1 MIWNWLRKKKKSN
14 TTEKNETDNSE
25 QKPTNQ
31 EDDNKEQTRS
41 TKHNKGNNSEQ
52 KKEEHKE
59 SSQDNQQ
66 NQSNQDQQQSAKQ
79 DESSQEQQKHS
90 KQDDSNQGQ
99 QKHSKQDDSNQG
111 QQKHS
116 KQNDSD
122 QDQQQHSKQDDS
134 NQGQQKHSKQN
145 DSDQDQQQHSKQ
157 DDSNQGQQKHS
168 KQNDSDQDQQ
178 QHSKQ
183 DDSNQ
188 GQQKHSKQNDSDQD
202 QQQHSKQDDSNQGQQ
217 KHSKQN
223 DSDQDQQQHSKQ
235 DDSNQ
240 GQQKHS
246 KQNDSDQDQQQHSK
260 QDDSNQG
267 QQKHSK
273 QNDSDQD
280 QQQHSKQDDSN
291 QGQQKHSK
299 QNDSD
304 QDQQQHSKQDDSN
317 QGQQK
322 HSKQN
327 DSDQDQQQHSKQ
339 DDSNQGQQ
347 KHSKQNDSDQDQQ
360 QHSKQ
365 DDSNQGQQK
374 HSKQN
379 DSDQDQQQ
387 QSKQDGSNQ
396 DKQQNS
402 KGNSIYDFS
411 KPEKDRI
418 HSLQDLIEK
427 LKKSSDFV
435 NYHTSDDETMP
446 YWISYYRPSL
456 DGEKLQKYLMPTLLE
471 RPNASLEELKEHIPM
486 SGITIT
492 NDLQKIEDMVLK
504 GHAIVQ
510 VNQQDQKCMLAN
522 IAIDNYRAPTPPL
535 NESTVIGPQ
544 EGFVED
550 IDTNINLVRK
560 RLPVLDLQTKEMII
574 GEFSKTK
581 VVMMYLDNLAE
592 KDNVDFL
599 EESLRALEYD
609 QINDSA
615 YLQELMGE
623 KSIFPLYIN
632 TERTD
637 RVTKALID
645 GKIAIFVDGSPSV
658 LLTPVSYFDFFISPE
673 DYNVSWLYATFSRV
687 LRLIAVLF
695 SICATPLYVAVLN
708 YHYELIPSDLL
719 ETLILSRAQVPFPP
733 LIEALFLELAIDLL
747 REAGA
752 RLPMKVGQTLGIV
765 GGIVIGQASVQAGLT
780 SNILLIIVAL
790 SALAS
795 FITPIYKMGNAVRL
809 LRFPFLIFAEIG
821 GLFGISL
828 GFIFLFTHLFRLTS
842 LRKPYALFYP
852 TRQQSVKDSWIRFP
866 LTMIDT
872 RDVQARPQH
881 VKKAAKGISTKHRSD
896 FDD

>member
-14 TTEKNETDNSE
+14 KPEANETDNQE
-25 QKPTNQ
+25 QHSNNE

-41 TKHNKGNNSEQ
+41 MKHNKGKNHEQ
-52 KKEEHKE
+52 KD
-59 SSQDNQQ
+59 SSQDKQQSTKQKDSSQDKQQSTKQEDSSQDKQQSTKQDDFSQDKQQSTKQDEPSQDKQQ
-66 NQSNQDQQQSAKQ
+66 NSKQDDSSQDKQQSAKQ
-79 DESSQEQQKHS
+79 EDSSQDKQQNS
-90 KQDDSNQGQ
+90 KQDDSSQDKQ
-99 QKHSKQDDSNQG
+99 QNSKQDDSSQDK
-111 QQKHS
+111 QQ
-116 KQNDSD
+116 N
-122 QDQQQHSKQDDS
+122 SKQDDS
-134 NQGQQKHSKQN
+134 S
-145 DSDQDQQQHSKQ
+145 QDK
-157 DDSNQGQQKHS
+157 
-168 KQNDSDQDQQ
+168 
-178 QHSKQ
+178 
-183 DDSNQ
+183 
-188 GQQKHSKQNDSDQD
+188 
-202 QQQHSKQDDSNQGQQ
+202 
-217 KHSKQN
+217 
-223 DSDQDQQQHSKQ
+223 
-235 DDSNQ
+235 
-240 GQQKHS
+240 
-246 KQNDSDQDQQQHSK
+246 
-260 QDDSNQG
+260 
-267 QQKHSK
+267 
-273 QNDSDQD
+273 
-280 QQQHSKQDDSN
+280 
-291 QGQQKHSK
+291 
-299 QNDSD
+299 
-304 QDQQQHSKQDDSN
+304 
-317 QGQQK
+317 
-322 HSKQN
+322 
-327 DSDQDQQQHSKQ
+327 
-339 DDSNQGQQ
+339 
-347 KHSKQNDSDQDQQ
+347 
-360 QHSKQ
+360 
-365 DDSNQGQQK
+365 
-374 HSKQN
+374 
-379 DSDQDQQQ
+379 Q
-387 QSKQDGSNQ
+387 QSTKQEDSSQDKQQGAKQGDSSQ
-396 DKQQNS
+396 DKQQNAKQDEPSQSKQQHS
-402 KGNSIYDFS
+402 KGNSIYDFT

-418 HSLQDLIEK
+418 HSLQNLIEK

-504 GHAIVQ
+504 GHAIIQ
-510 VNQQDQKCMLAN
+510 LNQQDQKCMLAN

-615 YLQELMGE
+615 YIQELMGE

-673 DYNVSWLYATFSRV
+673 DYNVSWMYATFSRI

-809 LRFPFLIFAEIG
+809 LRFPFLVFAEIG

>member
-14 TTEKNETDNSE
+14 KPEANETDNQE
-25 QKPTNQ
+25 QHSNNE

-41 TKHNKGNNSEQ
+41 MKHNKGKNHEQ
-52 KKEEHKE
+52 KD
-59 SSQDNQQ
+59 SSQDKQQ
-66 NQSNQDQQQSAKQ
+66 STKQEDSSQDKQQSAKQ
-79 DESSQEQQKHS
+79 DEPSQDKQQNS
-90 KQDDSNQGQ
+90 KQDDSSQDKQ
-99 QKHSKQDDSNQG
+99 QSTKQEDSSQDKQQNSKQDDSSQDK
-111 QQKHS
+111 QQ
-116 KQNDSD
+116 N
-122 QDQQQHSKQDDS
+122 SKQDDS
-134 NQGQQKHSKQN
+134 S
-145 DSDQDQQQHSKQ
+145 QDK
-157 DDSNQGQQKHS
+157 
-168 KQNDSDQDQQ
+168 
-178 QHSKQ
+178 
-183 DDSNQ
+183 
-188 GQQKHSKQNDSDQD
+188 
-202 QQQHSKQDDSNQGQQ
+202 
-217 KHSKQN
+217 
-223 DSDQDQQQHSKQ
+223 
-235 DDSNQ
+235 
-240 GQQKHS
+240 
-246 KQNDSDQDQQQHSK
+246 
-260 QDDSNQG
+260 
-267 QQKHSK
+267 
-273 QNDSDQD
+273 
-280 QQQHSKQDDSN
+280 
-291 QGQQKHSK
+291 
-299 QNDSD
+299 
-304 QDQQQHSKQDDSN
+304 
-317 QGQQK
+317 
-322 HSKQN
+322 
-327 DSDQDQQQHSKQ
+327 
-339 DDSNQGQQ
+339 
-347 KHSKQNDSDQDQQ
+347 
-360 QHSKQ
+360 
-365 DDSNQGQQK
+365 
-374 HSKQN
+374 
-379 DSDQDQQQ
+379 Q
-387 QSKQDGSNQ
+387 QSTKQEDSSQDKQQGAKQGDSSQ
-396 DKQQNS
+396 DKQQNAKQDEPSQSKQQHS
-402 KGNSIYDFS
+402 KGNSIYDFT

-418 HSLQDLIEK
+418 HSLQNLIEK

-504 GHAIVQ
+504 GHAIIQ
-510 VNQQDQKCMLAN
+510 LNQQDQKCMLAN

-673 DYNVSWLYATFSRV
+673 DYNVSWMYATFSRI

-809 LRFPFLIFAEIG
+809 LRFPFLMFAEIG

>member
-14 TTEKNETDNSE
+14 KPEANETDNQE
-25 QKPTNQ
+25 QHSNNQ

-41 TKHNKGNNSEQ
+41 MKHNKGKNNEQ
-52 KKEEHKE
+52 KD
-59 SSQDNQQ
+59 SSQNK
-66 NQSNQDQQQSAKQ
+66 QQSAKQ
-79 DESSQEQQKHS
+79 EDSS
-90 KQDDSNQGQ
+90 
-99 QKHSKQDDSNQG
+99 
-111 QQKHS
+111 
-116 KQNDSD
+116 
-122 QDQQQHSKQDDS
+122 
-134 NQGQQKHSKQN
+134 
-145 DSDQDQQQHSKQ
+145 
-157 DDSNQGQQKHS
+157 
-168 KQNDSDQDQQ
+168 
-178 QHSKQ
+178 
-183 DDSNQ
+183 
-188 GQQKHSKQNDSDQD
+188 
-202 QQQHSKQDDSNQGQQ
+202 
-217 KHSKQN
+217 
-223 DSDQDQQQHSKQ
+223 
-235 DDSNQ
+235 
-240 GQQKHS
+240 
-246 KQNDSDQDQQQHSK
+246 
-260 QDDSNQG
+260 
-267 QQKHSK
+267 
-273 QNDSDQD
+273 
-280 QQQHSKQDDSN
+280 
-291 QGQQKHSK
+291 
-299 QNDSD
+299 
-304 QDQQQHSKQDDSN
+304 
-317 QGQQK
+317 
-322 HSKQN
+322 
-327 DSDQDQQQHSKQ
+327 
-339 DDSNQGQQ
+339 
-347 KHSKQNDSDQDQQ
+347 
-360 QHSKQ
+360 
-365 DDSNQGQQK
+365 
-374 HSKQN
+374 
-379 DSDQDQQQ
+379 
-387 QSKQDGSNQ
+387 Q
-396 DKQQNS
+396 DKQQNAKQEDSSQDKQQNAKQGDSSQDKQQNAKQDDSSQDKQQSAKQNDPSQDKQQNAKQDDSSQDKQQSAKQGDSFQDEPSQS
-402 KGNSIYDFS
+402 KQQSSGGNSIYDFT

-418 HSLQDLIEK
+418 HSLQNLIEK

-504 GHAIVQ
+504 GHAIIQ
-510 VNQQDQKCMLAN
+510 LNQQDQKCMLAN

-673 DYNVSWLYATFSRV
+673 DYNVSWMYATFSRI

>member
-1 MIWNWLRKKKKSN
+1 MIWNWLRKKKNSN
-14 TTEKNETDNSE
+14 TKETDDSKQQSDDQKEHNKNKNAEPKSTEQTDDFSQNKQQNS
-25 QKPTNQ
+25 KQ
-31 EDDNKEQTRS
+31 EDNSQNK
-41 TKHNKGNNSEQ
+41 
-52 KKEEHKE
+52 
-59 SSQDNQQ
+59 
-66 NQSNQDQQQSAKQ
+66 
-79 DESSQEQQKHS
+79 
-90 KQDDSNQGQ
+90 
-99 QKHSKQDDSNQG
+99 
-111 QQKHS
+111 
-116 KQNDSD
+116 
-122 QDQQQHSKQDDS
+122 QQHSKQEDNS
-134 NQGQQKHSKQN
+134 QNKQQSSKQE
-145 DSDQDQQQHSKQ
+145 DSSQNKQQHSKQ
-157 DDSNQGQQKHS
+157 EDNSQNKQQNS
-168 KQNDSDQDQQ
+168 KQEDNSQNKQQ
-178 QHSKQ
+178 SSKQ
-183 DDSNQ
+183 EDSSQNK
-188 GQQKHSKQNDSDQD
+188 QQSSKQE
-202 QQQHSKQDDSNQGQQ
+202 
-217 KHSKQN
+217 
-223 DSDQDQQQHSKQ
+223 
-235 DDSNQ
+235 
-240 GQQKHS
+240 
-246 KQNDSDQDQQQHSK
+246 
-260 QDDSNQG
+260 
-267 QQKHSK
+267 
-273 QNDSDQD
+273 
-280 QQQHSKQDDSN
+280 
-291 QGQQKHSK
+291 
-299 QNDSD
+299 
-304 QDQQQHSKQDDSN
+304 
-317 QGQQK
+317 
-322 HSKQN
+322 
-327 DSDQDQQQHSKQ
+327 
-339 DDSNQGQQ
+339 
-347 KHSKQNDSDQDQQ
+347 
-360 QHSKQ
+360 
-365 DDSNQGQQK
+365 
-374 HSKQN
+374 
-379 DSDQDQQQ
+379 
-387 QSKQDGSNQ
+387 GSSQ

-402 KGNSIYDFS
+402 KQEDNSQNKQQSSKQEDSSQNKQQSSKQEDSSQNKQQSSKQEDSSQNKQQSSKQEGSSQDKQQSSKQEDSSQNKQQSSKQEDSSQNKQQNSKQEDNSQNKQQSSKQEDNSQNKQQSSGSNSIYDFS
-411 KPEKDRI
+411 KPENDHI

-427 LKKSSDFV
+427 LKQSSDFV

-456 DGEKLQKYLMPTLLE
+456 DGEKLQKYLMPTLLK
-471 RPNASLEELKEHIPM
+471 RPCAPLEELKEHIPM

-504 GHAIVQ
+504 GHAIIQ
-510 VNQQDQKCMLAN
+510 LNQQDQKCMLAN

-560 RLPVLDLQTKEMII
+560 RLPVLELQTKEMII

-581 VVMMYLDNLAE
+581 VVMMYLNNLAE
-592 KDNVDFL
+592 KENVDFL
-599 EESLRALEYD
+599 EKSLRALEYD

-615 YLQELMGE
+615 YIQELMGE

-673 DYNVSWLYATFSRV
+673 DYNVSWLYATFSRI

-695 SICATPLYVAVLN
+695 SICATPLYVATLN

-809 LRFPFLIFAEIG
+809 LRFPFLMFAEIG

-852 TRQQSVKDSWIRFP
+852 TRQQSMKDSWIRFP

-881 VKKAAKGISTKHRSD
+881 VKKAAKGISTKHMSD

>member
-14 TTEKNETDNSE
+14 TPEANETDNWE
-25 QKPTNQ
+25 QHSNNQ

-41 TKHNKGNNSEQ
+41 MKHNKGKNNEQKDSSQDKQQSAKQEDSSQDKQQSAKQEDSSQGKQQSAKQEDSSQDKQQSAKQEDSSQGKQQSAKQDEPSQEQQQHSKQDNSEQ
-52 KKEEHKE
+52 NQQHSK
-59 SSQDNQQ
+59 QDNSEQGQGQQ
-66 NQSNQDQQQSAKQ
+66 QHSKQNDSEQDQQQSAKQ
-79 DESSQEQQKHS
+79 DKSS
-90 KQDDSNQGQ
+90 QGQ
-99 QKHSKQDDSNQG
+99 Q
-111 QQKHS
+111 
-116 KQNDSD
+116 
-122 QDQQQHSKQDDS
+122 
-134 NQGQQKHSKQN
+134 
-145 DSDQDQQQHSKQ
+145 
-157 DDSNQGQQKHS
+157 
-168 KQNDSDQDQQ
+168 
-178 QHSKQ
+178 
-183 DDSNQ
+183 
-188 GQQKHSKQNDSDQD
+188 
-202 QQQHSKQDDSNQGQQ
+202 
-217 KHSKQN
+217 
-223 DSDQDQQQHSKQ
+223 
-235 DDSNQ
+235 
-240 GQQKHS
+240 
-246 KQNDSDQDQQQHSK
+246 
-260 QDDSNQG
+260 
-267 QQKHSK
+267 
-273 QNDSDQD
+273 
-280 QQQHSKQDDSN
+280 
-291 QGQQKHSK
+291 
-299 QNDSD
+299 
-304 QDQQQHSKQDDSN
+304 
-317 QGQQK
+317 
-322 HSKQN
+322 
-327 DSDQDQQQHSKQ
+327 
-339 DDSNQGQQ
+339 
-347 KHSKQNDSDQDQQ
+347 
-360 QHSKQ
+360 
-365 DDSNQGQQK
+365 
-374 HSKQN
+374 
-379 DSDQDQQQ
+379 
-387 QSKQDGSNQ
+387 
-396 DKQQNS
+396 QQNS
-402 KGNSIYDFS
+402 KGNSIYDFT

-418 HSLQDLIEK
+418 HSLQNLIEK

-504 GHAIVQ
+504 GHAIIQ
-510 VNQQDQKCMLAN
+510 LNQQDQKCMLAN

-615 YLQELMGE
+615 YIQELMGE

-673 DYNVSWLYATFSRV
+673 DYNVSWMYATFSRI

-809 LRFPFLIFAEIG
+809 LRFPFLAFAEIG

>member
-14 TTEKNETDNSE
+14 ATEKRETDNSE
-25 QKPTNQ
+25 QQPNNQ
-31 EDDNKEQTRS
+31 EDNNQKQTRS
-41 TKHNKGNNSEQ
+41 MKHNKGSDSEQ

-59 SSQDNQQ
+59 SSQD
-66 NQSNQDQQQSAKQ
+66 KR
-79 DESSQEQQKHS
+79 
-90 KQDDSNQGQ
+90 
-99 QKHSKQDDSNQG
+99 
-111 QQKHS
+111 
-116 KQNDSD
+116 
-122 QDQQQHSKQDDS
+122 QHSKQDDS
-134 NQGQQKHSKQN
+134 NQ
-145 DSDQDQQQHSKQ
+145 DQQQNSKQ
-157 DDSNQGQQKHS
+157 DDSNQ
-168 KQNDSDQDQQ
+168 DQQ
-178 QHSKQ
+178 QRSKQ

-188 GQQKHSKQNDSDQD
+188 D
-202 QQQHSKQDDSNQGQQ
+202 QQHSSKQDDSNQ
-217 KHSKQN
+217 
-223 DSDQDQQQHSKQ
+223 DQQHSSKQ

-240 GQQKHS
+240 DQQHSS
-246 KQNDSDQDQQQHSK
+246 KQDDSAQDQQQSSK
-260 QDDSNQG
+260 QDDSNQ
-267 QQKHSK
+267 
-273 QNDSDQD
+273 D
-280 QQQHSKQDDSN
+280 QQQSSKQDDSN
-291 QGQQKHSK
+291 QDQQQSSKQGDSNQDQQQSSKQGDSNQDQQQSSKQGDSNQDQQQDSKQDNSAQDQQQSSK
-299 QNDSD
+299 QNDSS
-304 QDQQQHSKQDDSN
+304 QDQQQHSGN
-317 QGQQK
+317 
-322 HSKQN
+322 
-327 DSDQDQQQHSKQ
+327 
-339 DDSNQGQQ
+339 
-347 KHSKQNDSDQDQQ
+347 
-360 QHSKQ
+360 
-365 DDSNQGQQK
+365 
-374 HSKQN
+374 
-379 DSDQDQQQ
+379 
-387 QSKQDGSNQ
+387 
-396 DKQQNS
+396 
-402 KGNSIYDFS
+402 NSIYDFT

-504 GHAIVQ
+504 GHAIIQ
-510 VNQQDQKCMLAN
+510 SNQQDQKCMLAN

-560 RLPVLDLQTKEMII
+560 RLPVLDLQTKEII
-574 GEFSKTK
+574 VGEFSKTK

-592 KDNVDFL
+592 KENVEFL

-615 YLQELMGE
+615 YLQELTGE

-632 TERTD
+632 TERND

-645 GKIAIFVDGSPSV
+645 GKIAIFVDGSPNV

-695 SICATPLYVAVLN
+695 SICAAPLYVAVLN

-733 LIEALFLELAIDLL
+733 LIEALFLELVIDLL

-809 LRFPFLIFAEIG
+809 LRFPFLAFAEIG

-828 GFIFLFTHLFRLTS
+828 GFVFLFTHLFRLTS

>member
-14 TTEKNETDNSE
+14 KPEANETDNQE
-25 QKPTNQ
+25 QHSNNQ

-41 TKHNKGNNSEQ
+41 MKHNKGKNNEQ
-52 KKEEHKE
+52 KD
-59 SSQDNQQ
+59 SSQNK
-66 NQSNQDQQQSAKQ
+66 QQSAKQ
-79 DESSQEQQKHS
+79 EDSS
-90 KQDDSNQGQ
+90 
-99 QKHSKQDDSNQG
+99 
-111 QQKHS
+111 
-116 KQNDSD
+116 
-122 QDQQQHSKQDDS
+122 
-134 NQGQQKHSKQN
+134 
-145 DSDQDQQQHSKQ
+145 
-157 DDSNQGQQKHS
+157 
-168 KQNDSDQDQQ
+168 
-178 QHSKQ
+178 
-183 DDSNQ
+183 
-188 GQQKHSKQNDSDQD
+188 
-202 QQQHSKQDDSNQGQQ
+202 
-217 KHSKQN
+217 
-223 DSDQDQQQHSKQ
+223 
-235 DDSNQ
+235 
-240 GQQKHS
+240 
-246 KQNDSDQDQQQHSK
+246 
-260 QDDSNQG
+260 
-267 QQKHSK
+267 
-273 QNDSDQD
+273 
-280 QQQHSKQDDSN
+280 
-291 QGQQKHSK
+291 
-299 QNDSD
+299 
-304 QDQQQHSKQDDSN
+304 
-317 QGQQK
+317 
-322 HSKQN
+322 
-327 DSDQDQQQHSKQ
+327 
-339 DDSNQGQQ
+339 
-347 KHSKQNDSDQDQQ
+347 
-360 QHSKQ
+360 
-365 DDSNQGQQK
+365 
-374 HSKQN
+374 
-379 DSDQDQQQ
+379 
-387 QSKQDGSNQ
+387 Q
-396 DKQQNS
+396 DKQQNAKQDDS
-402 KGNSIYDFS
+402 SQDKQQSAKQNDPSQDKQQNAKQDDSSQDRQQSSGGNSIYDFT

-418 HSLQDLIEK
+418 HSLQNLIEK

-504 GHAIVQ
+504 GHAIIQ
-510 VNQQDQKCMLAN
+510 LNQQDQKCMLAN

-673 DYNVSWLYATFSRV
+673 DYNVSWMYATFSRI

>member
-1 MIWNWLRKKKKSN
+1 MIWNWLRKKKNSN
-14 TTEKNETDNSE
+14 TKETDDSKQQPDDQKEHNKDKNGEPKSTEQTEDNS
-25 QKPTNQ
+25 QNKQQNSKQ
-31 EDDNKEQTRS
+31 EDNSQNKQQSSKQEDN
-41 TKHNKGNNSEQ
+41 
-52 KKEEHKE
+52 
-59 SSQDNQQ
+59 SQGKQQ
-66 NQSNQDQQQSAKQ
+66 N
-79 DESSQEQQKHS
+79 S
-90 KQDDSNQGQ
+90 KQDDNS
-99 QKHSKQDDSNQG
+99 
-111 QQKHS
+111 
-116 KQNDSD
+116 
-122 QDQQQHSKQDDS
+122 
-134 NQGQQKHSKQN
+134 
-145 DSDQDQQQHSKQ
+145 
-157 DDSNQGQQKHS
+157 
-168 KQNDSDQDQQ
+168 
-178 QHSKQ
+178 
-183 DDSNQ
+183 
-188 GQQKHSKQNDSDQD
+188 
-202 QQQHSKQDDSNQGQQ
+202 
-217 KHSKQN
+217 
-223 DSDQDQQQHSKQ
+223 
-235 DDSNQ
+235 
-240 GQQKHS
+240 
-246 KQNDSDQDQQQHSK
+246 
-260 QDDSNQG
+260 
-267 QQKHSK
+267 
-273 QNDSDQD
+273 
-280 QQQHSKQDDSN
+280 
-291 QGQQKHSK
+291 
-299 QNDSD
+299 
-304 QDQQQHSKQDDSN
+304 
-317 QGQQK
+317 
-322 HSKQN
+322 
-327 DSDQDQQQHSKQ
+327 
-339 DDSNQGQQ
+339 
-347 KHSKQNDSDQDQQ
+347 
-360 QHSKQ
+360 
-365 DDSNQGQQK
+365 
-374 HSKQN
+374 
-379 DSDQDQQQ
+379 
-387 QSKQDGSNQ
+387 Q

-402 KGNSIYDFS
+402 KQEHSSQNKQQSSKQEDSSQNKQQGSKQEDSSQDKQQSSKQEDSSQDKQQSSKQGDSSQNKQQNSKQDDTSQNKQQNSKQDDTSQNKQQNSKQDDNSQNKQQSSGSNSIYDFS
-411 KPEKDRI
+411 KPESDHI

-427 LKKSSDFV
+427 MKQSSDFV
-435 NYHTSDDETMP
+435 NYHTSDDDTMP

-471 RPNASLEELKEHIPM
+471 RPCAPLEELKEHIPM

-504 GHAIVQ
+504 GHAIIQ
-510 VNQQDQKCMLAN
+510 LNQQDQKCMLAN

-560 RLPVLDLQTKEMII
+560 RLPVLDLHTKEMII

-615 YLQELMGE
+615 YIQELMGE

-673 DYNVSWLYATFSRV
+673 DYNVSWLYATFSRI

-695 SICATPLYVAVLN
+695 SICATPLYVAILN

-809 LRFPFLIFAEIG
+809 LRFPFLAFAEIG

-852 TRQQSVKDSWIRFP
+852 TRQQSFKDSWIRFP

-881 VKKAAKGISTKHRSD
+881 VKKATNGISTKHTSD

>member
-1 MIWNWLRKKKKSN
+1 
-14 TTEKNETDNSE
+14 
-25 QKPTNQ
+25 
-31 EDDNKEQTRS
+31 
-41 TKHNKGNNSEQ
+41 
-52 KKEEHKE
+52 
-59 SSQDNQQ
+59 
-66 NQSNQDQQQSAKQ
+66 QQQ
-79 DESSQEQQKHS
+79 
-90 KQDDSNQGQ
+90 
-99 QKHSKQDDSNQG
+99 
-111 QQKHS
+111 HS

-122 QDQQQHSKQDDS
+122 QNQQHSKQG
-134 NQGQQKHSKQN
+134 N
-145 DSDQDQQQHSKQ
+145 SDQDQQQ
-157 DDSNQGQQKHS
+157 
-168 KQNDSDQDQQ
+168 
-178 QHSKQ
+178 
-183 DDSNQ
+183 
-188 GQQKHSKQNDSDQD
+188 
-202 QQQHSKQDDSNQGQQ
+202 
-217 KHSKQN
+217 
-223 DSDQDQQQHSKQ
+223 
-235 DDSNQ
+235 
-240 GQQKHS
+240 
-246 KQNDSDQDQQQHSK
+246 
-260 QDDSNQG
+260 
-267 QQKHSK
+267 
-273 QNDSDQD
+273 
-280 QQQHSKQDDSN
+280 
-291 QGQQKHSK
+291 
-299 QNDSD
+299 
-304 QDQQQHSKQDDSN
+304 
-317 QGQQK
+317 
-322 HSKQN
+322 
-327 DSDQDQQQHSKQ
+327 
-339 DDSNQGQQ
+339 
-347 KHSKQNDSDQDQQ
+347 
-360 QHSKQ
+360 
-365 DDSNQGQQK
+365 
-374 HSKQN
+374 
-379 DSDQDQQQ
+379 
-387 QSKQDGSNQ
+387 
-396 DKQQNS
+396 NS
-402 KGNSIYDFS
+402 GNNSIYDFT

-504 GHAIVQ
+504 GHAIIQ
-510 VNQQDQKCMLAN
+510 LNQQDQKCMLAN
-522 IAIDNYRAPTPPL
+522 IAIDTYRAPSPPL

-560 RLPVLDLQTKEMII
+560 RLPVLDLQTKEMIV

-592 KDNVDFL
+592 KENVDFL

-615 YLQELMGE
+615 YIQELMGE

-673 DYNVSWLYATFSRV
+673 DYNVSWLYATFSRI

-809 LRFPFLIFAEIG
+809 LRFPFLMFAEIG

-881 VKKAAKGISTKHRSD
+881 VKKSAKGISTKHRSD

>member
-1 MIWNWLRKKKKSN
+1 MIWNWLRKKKKSS

-25 QKPTNQ
+25 QQPNNQ
-31 EDDNKEQTRS
+31 EDDNKKQTRS
-41 TKHNKGNNSEQ
+41 MKHNKDSNGEQ

-59 SSQDNQQ
+59 ASRDKQQ
-66 NQSNQDQQQSAKQ
+66 NKSNQNQQQSAKQ
-79 DESSQEQQKHS
+79 DESSQEQQQQHS
-90 KQDDSNQGQ
+90 KQDKSEQNQQ
-99 QKHSKQDDSNQG
+99 QHSKQDNSEQDQQQHSQQNNSDQG
-111 QQKHS
+111 QQQHS
-116 KQNDSD
+116 KQDNSE
-122 QDQQQHSKQDDS
+122 QDQQQHSKQNNSD
-134 NQGQQKHSKQN
+134 QGQQ
-145 DSDQDQQQHSKQ
+145 
-157 DDSNQGQQKHS
+157 
-168 KQNDSDQDQQ
+168 
-178 QHSKQ
+178 
-183 DDSNQ
+183 
-188 GQQKHSKQNDSDQD
+188 
-202 QQQHSKQDDSNQGQQ
+202 
-217 KHSKQN
+217 
-223 DSDQDQQQHSKQ
+223 
-235 DDSNQ
+235 
-240 GQQKHS
+240 
-246 KQNDSDQDQQQHSK
+246 
-260 QDDSNQG
+260 
-267 QQKHSK
+267 
-273 QNDSDQD
+273 
-280 QQQHSKQDDSN
+280 
-291 QGQQKHSK
+291 
-299 QNDSD
+299 
-304 QDQQQHSKQDDSN
+304 
-317 QGQQK
+317 
-322 HSKQN
+322 
-327 DSDQDQQQHSKQ
+327 
-339 DDSNQGQQ
+339 
-347 KHSKQNDSDQDQQ
+347 
-360 QHSKQ
+360 
-365 DDSNQGQQK
+365 
-374 HSKQN
+374 
-379 DSDQDQQQ
+379 
-387 QSKQDGSNQ
+387 
-396 DKQQNS
+396 QQNS
-402 KGNSIYDFS
+402 KGNSIYDFT

-418 HSLQDLIEK
+418 HSLQNLIEK

-615 YLQELMGE
+615 YIQELMGE

-673 DYNVSWLYATFSRV
+673 DYNVSWMYATFSRI

-809 LRFPFLIFAEIG
+809 LRFPFLAFAEIG

>member
-25 QKPTNQ
+25 QQPNNQ
-31 EDDNKEQTRS
+31 ENDNKEQTRS
-41 TKHNKGNNSEQ
+41 MKHNKDSNSEQ

-59 SSQDNQQ
+59 PS
-66 NQSNQDQQQSAKQ
+66 QDQQQQ
-79 DESSQEQQKHS
+79 
-90 KQDDSNQGQ
+90 
-99 QKHSKQDDSNQG
+99 
-111 QQKHS
+111 HS

-122 QDQQQHSKQDDS
+122 QNQQQNSKQNDSNQNQQHSNQDNSNQNQQQNSKQNDSNQNQQHSNQDNSNQNQQQHSNQDDSDQNQQQNSKQNDSNQNQQQNSKQNDSNQNQQQHSNQDDSDQNQQQNSKQNDSNQNQQHSNQDNSNQNQQQNSKQNDSNQNQQQHSKQG
-134 NQGQQKHSKQN
+134 N
-145 DSDQDQQQHSKQ
+145 SDQDQQQHSG
-157 DDSNQGQQKHS
+157 N
-168 KQNDSDQDQQ
+168 
-178 QHSKQ
+178 
-183 DDSNQ
+183 
-188 GQQKHSKQNDSDQD
+188 
-202 QQQHSKQDDSNQGQQ
+202 
-217 KHSKQN
+217 
-223 DSDQDQQQHSKQ
+223 
-235 DDSNQ
+235 
-240 GQQKHS
+240 
-246 KQNDSDQDQQQHSK
+246 
-260 QDDSNQG
+260 
-267 QQKHSK
+267 
-273 QNDSDQD
+273 
-280 QQQHSKQDDSN
+280 
-291 QGQQKHSK
+291 
-299 QNDSD
+299 
-304 QDQQQHSKQDDSN
+304 
-317 QGQQK
+317 
-322 HSKQN
+322 
-327 DSDQDQQQHSKQ
+327 
-339 DDSNQGQQ
+339 
-347 KHSKQNDSDQDQQ
+347 
-360 QHSKQ
+360 
-365 DDSNQGQQK
+365 
-374 HSKQN
+374 
-379 DSDQDQQQ
+379 
-387 QSKQDGSNQ
+387 
-396 DKQQNS
+396 
-402 KGNSIYDFS
+402 NSIYDFT

-471 RPNASLEELKEHIPM
+471 RPNASLEDLKEHIPM

-504 GHAIVQ
+504 GHAIIQ
-510 VNQQDQKCMLAN
+510 LNQQDQKCMLAN
-522 IAIDNYRAPTPPL
+522 IAIDTYRAPSPPL

-560 RLPVLDLQTKEMII
+560 RLPVLDLQTKEMIV

-592 KDNVDFL
+592 KENVDFL
-599 EESLRALEYD
+599 EESLRTLEYD

-615 YLQELMGE
+615 YIQELMGE

-673 DYNVSWLYATFSRV
+673 DYNVSWLYATFSRI

-809 LRFPFLIFAEIG
+809 LRFPFLMFAEIG

-881 VKKAAKGISTKHRSD
+881 VKKSAKGISTKHRSD

>member
-14 TTEKNETDNSE
+14 KPEANETDNQE
-25 QKPTNQ
+25 QHSNNE

-41 TKHNKGNNSEQ
+41 MKHNKGKNNEQ
-52 KKEEHKE
+52 KD
-59 SSQDNQQ
+59 SSQDKQQ
-66 NQSNQDQQQSAKQ
+66 SPKQEDSSQDKQQSAKQ
-79 DESSQEQQKHS
+79 DEPS
-90 KQDDSNQGQ
+90 
-99 QKHSKQDDSNQG
+99 
-111 QQKHS
+111 
-116 KQNDSD
+116 
-122 QDQQQHSKQDDS
+122 
-134 NQGQQKHSKQN
+134 
-145 DSDQDQQQHSKQ
+145 
-157 DDSNQGQQKHS
+157 
-168 KQNDSDQDQQ
+168 
-178 QHSKQ
+178 
-183 DDSNQ
+183 
-188 GQQKHSKQNDSDQD
+188 
-202 QQQHSKQDDSNQGQQ
+202 
-217 KHSKQN
+217 
-223 DSDQDQQQHSKQ
+223 
-235 DDSNQ
+235 
-240 GQQKHS
+240 
-246 KQNDSDQDQQQHSK
+246 
-260 QDDSNQG
+260 
-267 QQKHSK
+267 
-273 QNDSDQD
+273 
-280 QQQHSKQDDSN
+280 
-291 QGQQKHSK
+291 
-299 QNDSD
+299 
-304 QDQQQHSKQDDSN
+304 
-317 QGQQK
+317 
-322 HSKQN
+322 
-327 DSDQDQQQHSKQ
+327 
-339 DDSNQGQQ
+339 
-347 KHSKQNDSDQDQQ
+347 
-360 QHSKQ
+360 
-365 DDSNQGQQK
+365 
-374 HSKQN
+374 
-379 DSDQDQQQ
+379 
-387 QSKQDGSNQ
+387 Q
-396 DKQQNS
+396 DKQQNSKQEDFSQDKQQNSKQEDSSQNKQQGAKQEDSSQDKQQSAKQDDSSQDKQQNSKQEDSSQDKQKSAKQDDSSQDKQQNSKQEDSSQDKQQSTKQEDSSQDKQQNAKQDEPSQSKQQHS
-402 KGNSIYDFS
+402 KGNSIYDFT
-411 KPEKDRI
+411 KPEEDRI

-427 LKKSSDFV
+427 LKKSSDFI

-471 RPNASLEELKEHIPM
+471 KPCASLEELKEHIPM

-504 GHAIVQ
+504 GHAIIQ
-510 VNQQDQKCMLAN
+510 LNQQDQKCMLAN

-645 GKIAIFVDGSPSV
+645 GKIAIFVDGSPNV

-673 DYNVSWLYATFSRV
+673 DYNVSWLYATFSRI

-695 SICATPLYVAVLN
+695 SICAAPLYVAVLN

-733 LIEALFLELAIDLL
+733 LIEALFLELVIDLL

>member
-14 TTEKNETDNSE
+14 KPEANETDNQE
-25 QKPTNQ
+25 QHSNNQ

-41 TKHNKGNNSEQ
+41 MKHNKGKNNEQ
-52 KKEEHKE
+52 KDSSQNKQQSAKQED
-59 SSQDNQQ
+59 SSQDKQQ
-66 NQSNQDQQQSAKQ
+66 NAKQEDSSQDKQQNAKQGDSSQDKQQNAKQEDSSQDKQQSAKQ
-79 DESSQEQQKHS
+79 DDPS
-90 KQDDSNQGQ
+90 
-99 QKHSKQDDSNQG
+99 
-111 QQKHS
+111 
-116 KQNDSD
+116 
-122 QDQQQHSKQDDS
+122 
-134 NQGQQKHSKQN
+134 
-145 DSDQDQQQHSKQ
+145 
-157 DDSNQGQQKHS
+157 
-168 KQNDSDQDQQ
+168 
-178 QHSKQ
+178 
-183 DDSNQ
+183 
-188 GQQKHSKQNDSDQD
+188 
-202 QQQHSKQDDSNQGQQ
+202 
-217 KHSKQN
+217 
-223 DSDQDQQQHSKQ
+223 
-235 DDSNQ
+235 
-240 GQQKHS
+240 
-246 KQNDSDQDQQQHSK
+246 
-260 QDDSNQG
+260 
-267 QQKHSK
+267 
-273 QNDSDQD
+273 
-280 QQQHSKQDDSN
+280 
-291 QGQQKHSK
+291 
-299 QNDSD
+299 
-304 QDQQQHSKQDDSN
+304 
-317 QGQQK
+317 
-322 HSKQN
+322 
-327 DSDQDQQQHSKQ
+327 
-339 DDSNQGQQ
+339 
-347 KHSKQNDSDQDQQ
+347 
-360 QHSKQ
+360 
-365 DDSNQGQQK
+365 
-374 HSKQN
+374 
-379 DSDQDQQQ
+379 
-387 QSKQDGSNQ
+387 Q
-396 DKQQNS
+396 DKQQNAKQDDSSQDKQQSAKQNDPSQDKQQNVKQDDSSQDRQQSAKQDDSSQDKQQSAKQDDSSQDRQQSAKQDDSSQDKQQSAKQGDSFQDKQQNTKQDEPSQS
-402 KGNSIYDFS
+402 KQQSSGGNSIYDFT

-418 HSLQDLIEK
+418 HSLQNLIEK

-504 GHAIVQ
+504 GHAIIQ
-510 VNQQDQKCMLAN
+510 LNQQDQKCMLAN

-673 DYNVSWLYATFSRV
+673 DYNVSWMYATFSRI

>member
-14 TTEKNETDNSE
+14 KPEANETDNQE
-25 QKPTNQ
+25 QHSNNE

-41 TKHNKGNNSEQ
+41 MKHNKGKNHEQ
-52 KKEEHKE
+52 KD
-59 SSQDNQQ
+59 SSQDKQQSPKQEDSSQDKQQ
-66 NQSNQDQQQSAKQ
+66 NSKQDDSSQDKQQSPKQEDSSQDKQQSPKQKDSSQDKQQSPKQEDSSQDKQQSAKQ
-79 DESSQEQQKHS
+79 DEPSQDKQQNS
-90 KQDDSNQGQ
+90 KQDDSSQDKQ
-99 QKHSKQDDSNQG
+99 QNSKQDDSSQDK
-111 QQKHS
+111 QQ
-116 KQNDSD
+116 N
-122 QDQQQHSKQDDS
+122 SKQDDS
-134 NQGQQKHSKQN
+134 S
-145 DSDQDQQQHSKQ
+145 QDK
-157 DDSNQGQQKHS
+157 
-168 KQNDSDQDQQ
+168 
-178 QHSKQ
+178 
-183 DDSNQ
+183 
-188 GQQKHSKQNDSDQD
+188 
-202 QQQHSKQDDSNQGQQ
+202 
-217 KHSKQN
+217 
-223 DSDQDQQQHSKQ
+223 
-235 DDSNQ
+235 
-240 GQQKHS
+240 
-246 KQNDSDQDQQQHSK
+246 
-260 QDDSNQG
+260 
-267 QQKHSK
+267 
-273 QNDSDQD
+273 
-280 QQQHSKQDDSN
+280 
-291 QGQQKHSK
+291 
-299 QNDSD
+299 
-304 QDQQQHSKQDDSN
+304 
-317 QGQQK
+317 
-322 HSKQN
+322 
-327 DSDQDQQQHSKQ
+327 
-339 DDSNQGQQ
+339 
-347 KHSKQNDSDQDQQ
+347 
-360 QHSKQ
+360 
-365 DDSNQGQQK
+365 
-374 HSKQN
+374 
-379 DSDQDQQQ
+379 Q
-387 QSKQDGSNQ
+387 QSTKQEDSSQDKQQGAKQGDSSQ
-396 DKQQNS
+396 DKQQNAKQDEPSQSKQQHS
-402 KGNSIYDFS
+402 KGNSIYDFT

-418 HSLQDLIEK
+418 HSLQNLIEK

-504 GHAIVQ
+504 GHAIIQ
-510 VNQQDQKCMLAN
+510 LNQQDQKCMLAN

-615 YLQELMGE
+615 YIQELMGE

-673 DYNVSWLYATFSRV
+673 DYNVSWMYATFSRI

-852 TRQQSVKDSWIRFP
+852 TRQPSVKDSWIRFP

>member
-1 MIWNWLRKKKKSN
+1 MIWNWLRKKKKSS

-25 QKPTNQ
+25 QQPNNQ
-31 EDDNKEQTRS
+31 EDDNKKQTRS
-41 TKHNKGNNSEQ
+41 MKHNKDSNGEQ

-59 SSQDNQQ
+59 ASRDKQQ
-66 NQSNQDQQQSAKQ
+66 NKSNQNQQQSAKQ
-79 DESSQEQQKHS
+79 DESSQEQQQHS
-90 KQDDSNQGQ
+90 KQDNSEQNQQ
-99 QKHSKQDDSNQG
+99 QHSKQDNSEQD
-111 QQKHS
+111 QQQHS
-116 KQNDSD
+116 KQNNSD
-122 QDQQQHSKQDDS
+122 QGQQQHSKQDISEQDQQQHSKQDNS
-134 NQGQQKHSKQN
+134 E
-145 DSDQDQQQHSKQ
+145 QDQQQHSKQ
-157 DDSNQGQQKHS
+157 DNSE
-168 KQNDSDQDQQ
+168 QDQQ

-183 DDSNQ
+183 NNSDQ
-188 GQQKHSKQNDSDQD
+188 GQQ
-202 QQQHSKQDDSNQGQQ
+202 
-217 KHSKQN
+217 
-223 DSDQDQQQHSKQ
+223 
-235 DDSNQ
+235 
-240 GQQKHS
+240 
-246 KQNDSDQDQQQHSK
+246 
-260 QDDSNQG
+260 
-267 QQKHSK
+267 
-273 QNDSDQD
+273 
-280 QQQHSKQDDSN
+280 
-291 QGQQKHSK
+291 
-299 QNDSD
+299 
-304 QDQQQHSKQDDSN
+304 
-317 QGQQK
+317 
-322 HSKQN
+322 
-327 DSDQDQQQHSKQ
+327 
-339 DDSNQGQQ
+339 
-347 KHSKQNDSDQDQQ
+347 
-360 QHSKQ
+360 
-365 DDSNQGQQK
+365 
-374 HSKQN
+374 
-379 DSDQDQQQ
+379 
-387 QSKQDGSNQ
+387 
-396 DKQQNS
+396 QQNS
-402 KGNSIYDFS
+402 KGNSIYDFT

-418 HSLQDLIEK
+418 HSLQNLIEK

-615 YLQELMGE
+615 YIQELMGE

-673 DYNVSWLYATFSRV
+673 DYNVSWMYATFSRI

-809 LRFPFLIFAEIG
+809 LRFPFLAFAEIG

>member
-14 TTEKNETDNSE
+14 KPEANETDNQE
-25 QKPTNQ
+25 QHSNNQ

-41 TKHNKGNNSEQ
+41 MKHNKGKNNEQ
-52 KKEEHKE
+52 KD
-59 SSQDNQQ
+59 SSQDKQQSAKQEDSSQDKQQSSKQGDSSQDKQQ
-66 NQSNQDQQQSAKQ
+66 NAKQDDSSQDRQQSAKQ
-79 DESSQEQQKHS
+79 DDSSQDKQQSAKQDDFS
-90 KQDDSNQGQ
+90 QDRQQSAKQDDS
-99 QKHSKQDDSNQG
+99 SQD
-111 QQKHS
+111 K
-116 KQNDSD
+116 
-122 QDQQQHSKQDDS
+122 
-134 NQGQQKHSKQN
+134 
-145 DSDQDQQQHSKQ
+145 
-157 DDSNQGQQKHS
+157 
-168 KQNDSDQDQQ
+168 
-178 QHSKQ
+178 
-183 DDSNQ
+183 
-188 GQQKHSKQNDSDQD
+188 
-202 QQQHSKQDDSNQGQQ
+202 
-217 KHSKQN
+217 
-223 DSDQDQQQHSKQ
+223 
-235 DDSNQ
+235 
-240 GQQKHS
+240 
-246 KQNDSDQDQQQHSK
+246 
-260 QDDSNQG
+260 
-267 QQKHSK
+267 
-273 QNDSDQD
+273 
-280 QQQHSKQDDSN
+280 
-291 QGQQKHSK
+291 
-299 QNDSD
+299 
-304 QDQQQHSKQDDSN
+304 
-317 QGQQK
+317 
-322 HSKQN
+322 
-327 DSDQDQQQHSKQ
+327 
-339 DDSNQGQQ
+339 
-347 KHSKQNDSDQDQQ
+347 
-360 QHSKQ
+360 
-365 DDSNQGQQK
+365 
-374 HSKQN
+374 
-379 DSDQDQQQ
+379 Q
-387 QSKQDGSNQ
+387 QSAKQGDSFQ
-396 DKQQNS
+396 DKQQNAKQDEPSQS
-402 KGNSIYDFS
+402 KQQSSGGNSIYDFT

-418 HSLQDLIEK
+418 HSLQNLIEK

-504 GHAIVQ
+504 GHAIIQ
-510 VNQQDQKCMLAN
+510 LNQQDQKCMLAN

-673 DYNVSWLYATFSRV
+673 DYNVSWMYATFSRI

-809 LRFPFLIFAEIG
+809 LRFPFLAFAEIG

>member
-1 MIWNWLRKKKKSN
+1 MIWNWLRKKKKSS

-25 QKPTNQ
+25 QQPNNQ
-31 EDDNKEQTRS
+31 EDDNKKQTRS
-41 TKHNKGNNSEQ
+41 MKHNKDSNGEQ

-59 SSQDNQQ
+59 ASRDKQQ
-66 NQSNQDQQQSAKQ
+66 NKSNQNQQQSAKQ
-79 DESSQEQQKHS
+79 DESSQEQQQQQQHS
-90 KQDDSNQGQ
+90 KQDNSEQNQQ
-99 QKHSKQDDSNQG
+99 QHSKQDNSEQD
-111 QQKHS
+111 QQQHS
-116 KQNDSD
+116 KQNNSD
-122 QDQQQHSKQDDS
+122 QGQQQHSKQDISEQDQQQHSKQDNS
-134 NQGQQKHSKQN
+134 E
-145 DSDQDQQQHSKQ
+145 QDQQQHSKQ
-157 DDSNQGQQKHS
+157 DNSEQGQQQHS
-168 KQNDSDQDQQ
+168 KQDNSEQDQQ

-183 DDSNQ
+183 DNS
-188 GQQKHSKQNDSDQD
+188 GQD
-202 QQQHSKQDDSNQGQQ
+202 QQQHSKQNNSDQGQQ
-217 KHSKQN
+217 
-223 DSDQDQQQHSKQ
+223 
-235 DDSNQ
+235 
-240 GQQKHS
+240 
-246 KQNDSDQDQQQHSK
+246 
-260 QDDSNQG
+260 
-267 QQKHSK
+267 
-273 QNDSDQD
+273 
-280 QQQHSKQDDSN
+280 
-291 QGQQKHSK
+291 
-299 QNDSD
+299 
-304 QDQQQHSKQDDSN
+304 
-317 QGQQK
+317 
-322 HSKQN
+322 
-327 DSDQDQQQHSKQ
+327 
-339 DDSNQGQQ
+339 
-347 KHSKQNDSDQDQQ
+347 
-360 QHSKQ
+360 
-365 DDSNQGQQK
+365 
-374 HSKQN
+374 
-379 DSDQDQQQ
+379 
-387 QSKQDGSNQ
+387 
-396 DKQQNS
+396 QQNS
-402 KGNSIYDFS
+402 KGNSIYDFT

-418 HSLQDLIEK
+418 HSLQNLIEK

-615 YLQELMGE
+615 YIQELMGE

-673 DYNVSWLYATFSRV
+673 DYNVSWMYATFSRI

-795 FITPIYKMGNAVRL
+795 FISPIYKMGNAVRL
-809 LRFPFLIFAEIG
+809 LRFPFLAFAEIG

>member
-1 MIWNWLRKKKKSN
+1 MIWNWLRKKKNSN
-14 TTEKNETDNSE
+14 TKETADLKQQSDDQKEHNKDKNDEPKS
-25 QKPTNQ
+25 
-31 EDDNKEQTRS
+31 KEQTDA
-41 TKHNKGNNSEQ
+41 
-52 KKEEHKE
+52 
-59 SSQDNQQ
+59 SSQDKHQNSKQQDSSQNKQQSSKQDDNSQDKQRNSKQENSSQNKQQ
-66 NQSNQDQQQSAKQ
+66 NSRQDDNSQNKQQDSKQ
-79 DESSQEQQKHS
+79 DDNSQNKQQNSKQDDNSQNKQQNSKQDDNSQNKQQNS
-90 KQDDSNQGQ
+90 KQDDS
-99 QKHSKQDDSNQG
+99 S
-111 QQKHS
+111 
-116 KQNDSD
+116 QN
-122 QDQQQHSKQDDS
+122 
-134 NQGQQKHSKQN
+134 
-145 DSDQDQQQHSKQ
+145 
-157 DDSNQGQQKHS
+157 
-168 KQNDSDQDQQ
+168 
-178 QHSKQ
+178 
-183 DDSNQ
+183 
-188 GQQKHSKQNDSDQD
+188 
-202 QQQHSKQDDSNQGQQ
+202 
-217 KHSKQN
+217 
-223 DSDQDQQQHSKQ
+223 
-235 DDSNQ
+235 
-240 GQQKHS
+240 
-246 KQNDSDQDQQQHSK
+246 
-260 QDDSNQG
+260 
-267 QQKHSK
+267 
-273 QNDSDQD
+273 
-280 QQQHSKQDDSN
+280 
-291 QGQQKHSK
+291 
-299 QNDSD
+299 
-304 QDQQQHSKQDDSN
+304 
-317 QGQQK
+317 
-322 HSKQN
+322 
-327 DSDQDQQQHSKQ
+327 
-339 DDSNQGQQ
+339 
-347 KHSKQNDSDQDQQ
+347 
-360 QHSKQ
+360 
-365 DDSNQGQQK
+365 
-374 HSKQN
+374 
-379 DSDQDQQQ
+379 
-387 QSKQDGSNQ
+387 
-396 DKQQNS
+396 KQQNS
-402 KGNSIYDFS
+402 KQDDNSQKKQQNSKQEDNSQNKQQSSKQEDSSQNKQQSSESNSIYDFS
-411 KPEKDRI
+411 KPENDHI

-427 LKKSSDFV
+427 LKQSSDFV

-456 DGEKLQKYLMPTLLE
+456 DGEKLQKYLMPTLME
-471 RPNASLEELKEHIPM
+471 RPCAPLEELKEHIPM

-504 GHAIVQ
+504 GHAIIQ
-510 VNQQDQKCMLAN
+510 LNQQDQKCMLAN
-522 IAIDNYRAPTPPL
+522 IAIDTYRAPSPPL

-544 EGFVED
+544 EGFVEA

-560 RLPVLDLQTKEMII
+560 RLPVLELQTKEMII

-592 KDNVDFL
+592 KDNVEFL

-615 YLQELMGE
+615 YIQELMGE

-673 DYNVSWLYATFSRV
+673 DYNVSWLYATFSRI
-687 LRLIAVLF
+687 LRLLAVLF

-708 YHYELIPSDLL
+708 YHYELVPSDLL

-809 LRFPFLIFAEIG
+809 LRFPFLAFAEIG

-852 TRQQSVKDSWIRFP
+852 TRQQSFKDSWIRFP

-881 VKKAAKGISTKHRSD
+881 VKKATNGISTKHTSD

>member
-14 TTEKNETDNSE
+14 TPEANETDNWE
-25 QKPTNQ
+25 QHSNN
-31 EDDNKEQTRS
+31 EENDNKEQTRS
-41 TKHNKGNNSEQ
+41 MKHNKGKNNEQKDSSQDKQQSAKQEDSSQAKQQSAKQEDSSQGKQQSAKQEDSSQDKQQNSKQEDSSQDKQQSTKQEDSSQGKQQSAKQDEPSQEQQQHSKQDNSEQ
-52 KKEEHKE
+52 NQQHSK
-59 SSQDNQQ
+59 QDNSKQGQQ
-66 NQSNQDQQQSAKQ
+66 QHSKQNDSEQDQQQSAKQ
-79 DESSQEQQKHS
+79 DKSS
-90 KQDDSNQGQ
+90 QGQ
-99 QKHSKQDDSNQG
+99 Q
-111 QQKHS
+111 
-116 KQNDSD
+116 
-122 QDQQQHSKQDDS
+122 
-134 NQGQQKHSKQN
+134 
-145 DSDQDQQQHSKQ
+145 
-157 DDSNQGQQKHS
+157 
-168 KQNDSDQDQQ
+168 
-178 QHSKQ
+178 
-183 DDSNQ
+183 
-188 GQQKHSKQNDSDQD
+188 
-202 QQQHSKQDDSNQGQQ
+202 
-217 KHSKQN
+217 
-223 DSDQDQQQHSKQ
+223 
-235 DDSNQ
+235 
-240 GQQKHS
+240 
-246 KQNDSDQDQQQHSK
+246 
-260 QDDSNQG
+260 
-267 QQKHSK
+267 
-273 QNDSDQD
+273 
-280 QQQHSKQDDSN
+280 
-291 QGQQKHSK
+291 
-299 QNDSD
+299 
-304 QDQQQHSKQDDSN
+304 
-317 QGQQK
+317 
-322 HSKQN
+322 
-327 DSDQDQQQHSKQ
+327 
-339 DDSNQGQQ
+339 
-347 KHSKQNDSDQDQQ
+347 
-360 QHSKQ
+360 
-365 DDSNQGQQK
+365 
-374 HSKQN
+374 
-379 DSDQDQQQ
+379 
-387 QSKQDGSNQ
+387 
-396 DKQQNS
+396 QQNS
-402 KGNSIYDFS
+402 KGNSIYDFT

-427 LKKSSDFV
+427 LKKSSDFI

-471 RPNASLEELKEHIPM
+471 KPCASLEQLKEHIPM

-504 GHAIVQ
+504 GHAIIQ
-510 VNQQDQKCMLAN
+510 LNQQDQKCMLAN

-615 YLQELMGE
+615 YIQELMGE

-673 DYNVSWLYATFSRV
+673 DYNVSWLYATFSRI

>member
-14 TTEKNETDNSE
+14 TPEANETDNWE
-25 QKPTNQ
+25 QHSNNQ

-41 TKHNKGNNSEQ
+41 MKHNKGKNNEQKDSSQDKQQSAKQEDSSQDKQQSAKQEDSSQGKQQSAKQEDSSQDKQQSAKQEDSSQGKQQSAKQDEPSQEQQQHSKQDNSEQ
-52 KKEEHKE
+52 NQQHSK
-59 SSQDNQQ
+59 QDN
-66 NQSNQDQQQSAKQ
+66 SEQDQQQSAKQ
-79 DESSQEQQKHS
+79 DKSS
-90 KQDDSNQGQ
+90 QGQ
-99 QKHSKQDDSNQG
+99 Q
-111 QQKHS
+111 
-116 KQNDSD
+116 
-122 QDQQQHSKQDDS
+122 
-134 NQGQQKHSKQN
+134 
-145 DSDQDQQQHSKQ
+145 
-157 DDSNQGQQKHS
+157 
-168 KQNDSDQDQQ
+168 
-178 QHSKQ
+178 
-183 DDSNQ
+183 
-188 GQQKHSKQNDSDQD
+188 
-202 QQQHSKQDDSNQGQQ
+202 
-217 KHSKQN
+217 
-223 DSDQDQQQHSKQ
+223 
-235 DDSNQ
+235 
-240 GQQKHS
+240 
-246 KQNDSDQDQQQHSK
+246 
-260 QDDSNQG
+260 
-267 QQKHSK
+267 
-273 QNDSDQD
+273 
-280 QQQHSKQDDSN
+280 
-291 QGQQKHSK
+291 
-299 QNDSD
+299 
-304 QDQQQHSKQDDSN
+304 
-317 QGQQK
+317 
-322 HSKQN
+322 
-327 DSDQDQQQHSKQ
+327 
-339 DDSNQGQQ
+339 
-347 KHSKQNDSDQDQQ
+347 
-360 QHSKQ
+360 
-365 DDSNQGQQK
+365 
-374 HSKQN
+374 
-379 DSDQDQQQ
+379 
-387 QSKQDGSNQ
+387 
-396 DKQQNS
+396 QQNS
-402 KGNSIYDFS
+402 KGNSIYDFT

-418 HSLQDLIEK
+418 HSLQNLIEK

-504 GHAIVQ
+504 GHAIIQ
-510 VNQQDQKCMLAN
+510 LNQQDQKCMLAN

-615 YLQELMGE
+615 YIQELMGE

-673 DYNVSWLYATFSRV
+673 DYNVSWMYATFSRI

-809 LRFPFLIFAEIG
+809 LRFPFLMFAEIG

>member
-14 TTEKNETDNSE
+14 TTETTETNNSK
-25 QKPTNQ
+25 QQPNNQ
-31 EDDNKEQTRS
+31 EDTNKEQTRS
-41 TKHNKGNNSEQ
+41 MKHNKNNSGEQ
-52 KKEEHKE
+52 KKEEQKD
-59 SSQDNQQ
+59 SS
-66 NQSNQDQQQSAKQ
+66 
-79 DESSQEQQKHS
+79 
-90 KQDDSNQGQ
+90 
-99 QKHSKQDDSNQG
+99 
-111 QQKHS
+111 
-116 KQNDSD
+116 
-122 QDQQQHSKQDDS
+122 
-134 NQGQQKHSKQN
+134 
-145 DSDQDQQQHSKQ
+145 
-157 DDSNQGQQKHS
+157 
-168 KQNDSDQDQQ
+168 
-178 QHSKQ
+178 
-183 DDSNQ
+183 
-188 GQQKHSKQNDSDQD
+188 
-202 QQQHSKQDDSNQGQQ
+202 
-217 KHSKQN
+217 
-223 DSDQDQQQHSKQ
+223 
-235 DDSNQ
+235 
-240 GQQKHS
+240 
-246 KQNDSDQDQQQHSK
+246 
-260 QDDSNQG
+260 
-267 QQKHSK
+267 
-273 QNDSDQD
+273 
-280 QQQHSKQDDSN
+280 
-291 QGQQKHSK
+291 
-299 QNDSD
+299 
-304 QDQQQHSKQDDSN
+304 
-317 QGQQK
+317 
-322 HSKQN
+322 
-327 DSDQDQQQHSKQ
+327 
-339 DDSNQGQQ
+339 
-347 KHSKQNDSDQDQQ
+347 
-360 QHSKQ
+360 
-365 DDSNQGQQK
+365 
-374 HSKQN
+374 
-379 DSDQDQQQ
+379 
-387 QSKQDGSNQ
+387 Q

-402 KGNSIYDFS
+402 KQDDSSQDKQQNSKQDDSSQDKQQNSKQNDSSQNKQQNSKQDDSSQDKQQSSKQNDSQSSGSNSIYDFT
-411 KPEKDRI
+411 KPEKDHI
-418 HSLQDLIEK
+418 HSLQELIEK
-427 LKKSSDFV
+427 LKQSSDFV

-471 RPNASLEELKEHIPM
+471 HPNTSFEVLKEHIPM

-504 GHAIVQ
+504 GHAIIQ
-510 VNQQDQKCMLAN
+510 LNQQDQKCMLAN

-581 VVMMYLDNLAE
+581 VVMMYLNNLAE
-592 KDNVDFL
+592 KENVDFL

-615 YLQELMGE
+615 YIQELMGE

-673 DYNVSWLYATFSRV
+673 DYNVSWLYATFSRI

-695 SICATPLYVAVLN
+695 SICATPLYVATLN

-809 LRFPFLIFAEIG
+809 LRFPFLMFAEIG

-852 TRQQSVKDSWIRFP
+852 TRQQSMKDSWIRFP

-881 VKKAAKGISTKHRSD
+881 VKKAAKGISTKHTSD

>member
-25 QKPTNQ
+25 QQPNNQ
-31 EDDNKEQTRS
+31 EDDNQKQTRS
-41 TKHNKGNNSEQ
+41 MKHNKDSNSEQ

-59 SSQDNQQ
+59 PS
-66 NQSNQDQQQSAKQ
+66 QDQQQQ
-79 DESSQEQQKHS
+79 
-90 KQDDSNQGQ
+90 
-99 QKHSKQDDSNQG
+99 
-111 QQKHS
+111 HS

-122 QDQQQHSKQDDS
+122 QNQQ
-134 NQGQQKHSKQN
+134 HSKQN
-145 DSDQDQQQHSKQ
+145 DSDQNQQQQHSKQ
-157 DDSNQGQQKHS
+157 DNSNQNQQQNS
-168 KQNDSDQDQQ
+168 KQNDSNQNQQQNSKQDNSNQNQQQNSKQNDSNQNQQQHSKQGNSDQDQQ
-178 QHSKQ
+178 Q
-183 DDSNQ
+183 
-188 GQQKHSKQNDSDQD
+188 
-202 QQQHSKQDDSNQGQQ
+202 
-217 KHSKQN
+217 
-223 DSDQDQQQHSKQ
+223 
-235 DDSNQ
+235 
-240 GQQKHS
+240 
-246 KQNDSDQDQQQHSK
+246 
-260 QDDSNQG
+260 
-267 QQKHSK
+267 
-273 QNDSDQD
+273 
-280 QQQHSKQDDSN
+280 
-291 QGQQKHSK
+291 
-299 QNDSD
+299 
-304 QDQQQHSKQDDSN
+304 
-317 QGQQK
+317 
-322 HSKQN
+322 
-327 DSDQDQQQHSKQ
+327 
-339 DDSNQGQQ
+339 
-347 KHSKQNDSDQDQQ
+347 
-360 QHSKQ
+360 
-365 DDSNQGQQK
+365 
-374 HSKQN
+374 
-379 DSDQDQQQ
+379 
-387 QSKQDGSNQ
+387 
-396 DKQQNS
+396 NS
-402 KGNSIYDFS
+402 GNNSIYDFT

-504 GHAIVQ
+504 GHAIIQ
-510 VNQQDQKCMLAN
+510 LNQQDQKCMLAN
-522 IAIDNYRAPTPPL
+522 IAIDTYRAPSPPL

-560 RLPVLDLQTKEMII
+560 RLPVLDLQTKEMIV

-592 KDNVDFL
+592 KENVDFL

-615 YLQELMGE
+615 YIQELMGE

-673 DYNVSWLYATFSRV
+673 DYNVSWLYATFSRI

-809 LRFPFLIFAEIG
+809 LRFPFLAFAEIG

-896 FDD
+896 FDE

>member
-14 TTEKNETDNSE
+14 TPEANETDNWE
-25 QKPTNQ
+25 QHSNNQ
-31 EDDNKEQTRS
+31 EGDNEEQTRS
-41 TKHNKGNNSEQ
+41 MKHNKGKNNEQ
-52 KKEEHKE
+52 KD
-59 SSQDNQQ
+59 SSQDK
-66 NQSNQDQQQSAKQ
+66 QQSAKQ
-79 DESSQEQQKHS
+79 EDSSQNKQQSS
-90 KQDDSNQGQ
+90 KQKDSSQG
-99 QKHSKQDDSNQG
+99 K
-111 QQKHS
+111 
-116 KQNDSD
+116 
-122 QDQQQHSKQDDS
+122 
-134 NQGQQKHSKQN
+134 
-145 DSDQDQQQHSKQ
+145 
-157 DDSNQGQQKHS
+157 
-168 KQNDSDQDQQ
+168 
-178 QHSKQ
+178 
-183 DDSNQ
+183 
-188 GQQKHSKQNDSDQD
+188 
-202 QQQHSKQDDSNQGQQ
+202 
-217 KHSKQN
+217 
-223 DSDQDQQQHSKQ
+223 
-235 DDSNQ
+235 
-240 GQQKHS
+240 
-246 KQNDSDQDQQQHSK
+246 
-260 QDDSNQG
+260 
-267 QQKHSK
+267 
-273 QNDSDQD
+273 
-280 QQQHSKQDDSN
+280 
-291 QGQQKHSK
+291 
-299 QNDSD
+299 
-304 QDQQQHSKQDDSN
+304 
-317 QGQQK
+317 
-322 HSKQN
+322 
-327 DSDQDQQQHSKQ
+327 
-339 DDSNQGQQ
+339 
-347 KHSKQNDSDQDQQ
+347 
-360 QHSKQ
+360 
-365 DDSNQGQQK
+365 
-374 HSKQN
+374 
-379 DSDQDQQQ
+379 Q
-387 QSKQDGSNQ
+387 QSAKQEDSSQ
-396 DKQQNS
+396 DKQQSAKQEDSSQDKQQAKQEDSSQDKQQSAKQGDSSQDKQQSAKQEDSSQDKQQSAKQEDSSQDKQQSAKQGDSSQDKKQNTKQDEPSQS
-402 KGNSIYDFS
+402 KQQSSGGNSIYDFT

-427 LKKSSDFV
+427 LKKSSDFI

-471 RPNASLEELKEHIPM
+471 KPCASLEQLKEHIPM

-504 GHAIVQ
+504 GHAIIQ
-510 VNQQDQKCMLAN
+510 LNQQDQKCMLAN

-615 YLQELMGE
+615 YIQELMGE

-673 DYNVSWLYATFSRV
+673 DYNVSWLYATFSRI

-809 LRFPFLIFAEIG
+809 LRFPFLMFAEIG

>member
-14 TTEKNETDNSE
+14 TTEENETDNLE
-25 QKPTNQ
+25 QQPNNP

-41 TKHNKGNNSEQ
+41 MKHNKDSNGAQ
-52 KKEEHKE
+52 QQEEHKE
-59 SSQDNQQ
+59 PS
-66 NQSNQDQQQSAKQ
+66 
-79 DESSQEQQKHS
+79 
-90 KQDDSNQGQ
+90 
-99 QKHSKQDDSNQG
+99 
-111 QQKHS
+111 
-116 KQNDSD
+116 

-134 NQGQQKHSKQN
+134 DQQQQNSKQDN
-145 DSDQDQQQHSKQ
+145 SEQNQQQNSKQGNSEQNQQQSSKQDNPEQNQQQSSKQDNSEQNQQQSSKQGNSEQNQQQSSKQDNSEQNQQQNSKQGNSEQNQQQSSKQDNSEQNQQQNSKQGNSEQNQQQNSKQDNSEQNQQQSSKQDNLEQDQQQ
-157 DDSNQGQQKHS
+157 
-168 KQNDSDQDQQ
+168 
-178 QHSKQ
+178 
-183 DDSNQ
+183 
-188 GQQKHSKQNDSDQD
+188 
-202 QQQHSKQDDSNQGQQ
+202 
-217 KHSKQN
+217 
-223 DSDQDQQQHSKQ
+223 
-235 DDSNQ
+235 
-240 GQQKHS
+240 
-246 KQNDSDQDQQQHSK
+246 
-260 QDDSNQG
+260 
-267 QQKHSK
+267 
-273 QNDSDQD
+273 
-280 QQQHSKQDDSN
+280 
-291 QGQQKHSK
+291 
-299 QNDSD
+299 
-304 QDQQQHSKQDDSN
+304 
-317 QGQQK
+317 
-322 HSKQN
+322 
-327 DSDQDQQQHSKQ
+327 
-339 DDSNQGQQ
+339 
-347 KHSKQNDSDQDQQ
+347 
-360 QHSKQ
+360 
-365 DDSNQGQQK
+365 
-374 HSKQN
+374 
-379 DSDQDQQQ
+379 
-387 QSKQDGSNQ
+387 GSGN
-396 DKQQNS
+396 
-402 KGNSIYDFS
+402 NSIYDFT
-411 KPEKDRI
+411 KPGKDRI

-504 GHAIVQ
+504 GHAIIQ
-510 VNQQDQKCMLAN
+510 LNQQDQKCMLAN

-560 RLPVLDLQTKEMII
+560 RLPVLDLQTKEMIV

-615 YLQELMGE
+615 YIQELMGE

-673 DYNVSWLYATFSRV
+673 DYNVSWLYATFSRI

-809 LRFPFLIFAEIG
+809 LRFPFLAFAEIG

>member
-1 MIWNWLRKKKKSN
+1 MIWNWLRKKKNSSTKETNDSKQQSDDQKEHNKDKNDEPKS
-14 TTEKNETDNSE
+14 T
-25 QKPTNQ
+25 
-31 EDDNKEQTRS
+31 EQT
-41 TKHNKGNNSEQ
+41 
-52 KKEEHKE
+52 
-59 SSQDNQQ
+59 
-66 NQSNQDQQQSAKQ
+66 
-79 DESSQEQQKHS
+79 
-90 KQDDSNQGQ
+90 DDS
-99 QKHSKQDDSNQG
+99 S
-111 QQKHS
+111 
-116 KQNDSD
+116 
-122 QDQQQHSKQDDS
+122 
-134 NQGQQKHSKQN
+134 
-145 DSDQDQQQHSKQ
+145 
-157 DDSNQGQQKHS
+157 
-168 KQNDSDQDQQ
+168 
-178 QHSKQ
+178 
-183 DDSNQ
+183 
-188 GQQKHSKQNDSDQD
+188 
-202 QQQHSKQDDSNQGQQ
+202 
-217 KHSKQN
+217 
-223 DSDQDQQQHSKQ
+223 
-235 DDSNQ
+235 
-240 GQQKHS
+240 
-246 KQNDSDQDQQQHSK
+246 
-260 QDDSNQG
+260 
-267 QQKHSK
+267 
-273 QNDSDQD
+273 
-280 QQQHSKQDDSN
+280 
-291 QGQQKHSK
+291 
-299 QNDSD
+299 
-304 QDQQQHSKQDDSN
+304 
-317 QGQQK
+317 
-322 HSKQN
+322 
-327 DSDQDQQQHSKQ
+327 
-339 DDSNQGQQ
+339 
-347 KHSKQNDSDQDQQ
+347 
-360 QHSKQ
+360 
-365 DDSNQGQQK
+365 
-374 HSKQN
+374 
-379 DSDQDQQQ
+379 
-387 QSKQDGSNQ
+387 Q

-402 KGNSIYDFS
+402 KQEDNSQNKQQSSKQEDNSQNKQQGSKKEDSSQDKQQSSKQEDSSQDKQQNSKQEDSSQDKQQNSKQEDNSQNKQQSSKQEDNSQNKQQGSKQEDSSQDKQQNSKQDDTSQNKQQNSKQDDNSQNKQQSSGSNSIYDFS
-411 KPEKDRI
+411 KPESDHI

-427 LKKSSDFV
+427 MKQSSDFV
-435 NYHTSDDETMP
+435 NYHTSDDDTMP

-471 RPNASLEELKEHIPM
+471 RPCAPLEELKEHIPM

-504 GHAIVQ
+504 GHAIIQ
-510 VNQQDQKCMLAN
+510 LNQQDQKCMLAN

-560 RLPVLDLQTKEMII
+560 RLPVLDLHTKEMII

-581 VVMMYLDNLAE
+581 VIMMYLDNLAE

-615 YLQELMGE
+615 YIQELMGE

-673 DYNVSWLYATFSRV
+673 DYNVSWLYATFSRI

-708 YHYELIPSDLL
+708 YHYELVPSDLL

-809 LRFPFLIFAEIG
+809 LRFPFLAFAEIG

-852 TRQQSVKDSWIRFP
+852 TRQQSFKDSWIRFP

-881 VKKAAKGISTKHRSD
+881 VKKATNGISTKHTSD

>member
-14 TTEKNETDNSE
+14 TPEANETDKWE
-25 QKPTNQ
+25 QHSNNQ
-31 EDDNKEQTRS
+31 EGDNEEQTRS
-41 TKHNKGNNSEQ
+41 MKHNKGKNNEQ
-52 KKEEHKE
+52 KD
-59 SSQDNQQ
+59 SSQDK
-66 NQSNQDQQQSAKQ
+66 QQSAKQ
-79 DESSQEQQKHS
+79 EDSSQDKQQSS
-90 KQDDSNQGQ
+90 KQEDSSQDKQ
-99 QKHSKQDDSNQG
+99 QSSKQEDS
-111 QQKHS
+111 S
-116 KQNDSD
+116 
-122 QDQQQHSKQDDS
+122 
-134 NQGQQKHSKQN
+134 
-145 DSDQDQQQHSKQ
+145 
-157 DDSNQGQQKHS
+157 
-168 KQNDSDQDQQ
+168 
-178 QHSKQ
+178 
-183 DDSNQ
+183 
-188 GQQKHSKQNDSDQD
+188 
-202 QQQHSKQDDSNQGQQ
+202 
-217 KHSKQN
+217 
-223 DSDQDQQQHSKQ
+223 
-235 DDSNQ
+235 
-240 GQQKHS
+240 
-246 KQNDSDQDQQQHSK
+246 
-260 QDDSNQG
+260 
-267 QQKHSK
+267 
-273 QNDSDQD
+273 
-280 QQQHSKQDDSN
+280 
-291 QGQQKHSK
+291 
-299 QNDSD
+299 
-304 QDQQQHSKQDDSN
+304 
-317 QGQQK
+317 
-322 HSKQN
+322 
-327 DSDQDQQQHSKQ
+327 
-339 DDSNQGQQ
+339 
-347 KHSKQNDSDQDQQ
+347 
-360 QHSKQ
+360 
-365 DDSNQGQQK
+365 
-374 HSKQN
+374 
-379 DSDQDQQQ
+379 
-387 QSKQDGSNQ
+387 Q
-396 DKQQNS
+396 DKQQNAKQGDSSQDKQQSAKQEDSSQDKQQSAKQEDSSQNKQQSS
-402 KGNSIYDFS
+402 KQEDSSQDKQQNAKQGDSSQDKQQSAKQGDSSQDKQQKAKHDEPSQSKQQSSGGNSIYDFT

-427 LKKSSDFV
+427 LKKSSDFI

-471 RPNASLEELKEHIPM
+471 KPCASLEQLKEHIPM

-504 GHAIVQ
+504 GHAIIQ
-510 VNQQDQKCMLAN
+510 LNQQDQKCMLAN

-615 YLQELMGE
+615 YIQELMGE

-673 DYNVSWLYATFSRV
+673 DYNVSWLYATFSRI

>member
-14 TTEKNETDNSE
+14 TTEKNQSGNSE
-25 QKPTNQ
+25 QQLNNQ
-31 EDDNKEQTRS
+31 EDDNQKQPRS
-41 TKHNKGNNSEQ
+41 MKHNKDNNGEQ

-59 SSQDNQQ
+59 SSRDKQQ
-66 NQSNQDQQQSAKQ
+66 NKSNQNQQQSAKQ
-79 DESSQEQQKHS
+79 DESSQGQQHS
-90 KQDDSNQGQ
+90 KQDKSVQNQQ
-99 QKHSKQDDSNQG
+99 QHSKQDNSEQNQQQHSKQNNSDQG
-111 QQKHS
+111 QQQHS
-116 KQNDSD
+116 KQNDWEQDQQQNAKQDESSQEQQQHPKRD
-122 QDQQQHSKQDDS
+122 ISEQDQQQHSKQDNS
-134 NQGQQKHSKQN
+134 E
-145 DSDQDQQQHSKQ
+145 QDQQQHSKQ
-157 DDSNQGQQKHS
+157 NNSDQGQQ
-168 KQNDSDQDQQ
+168 
-178 QHSKQ
+178 
-183 DDSNQ
+183 
-188 GQQKHSKQNDSDQD
+188 
-202 QQQHSKQDDSNQGQQ
+202 
-217 KHSKQN
+217 
-223 DSDQDQQQHSKQ
+223 
-235 DDSNQ
+235 
-240 GQQKHS
+240 
-246 KQNDSDQDQQQHSK
+246 
-260 QDDSNQG
+260 
-267 QQKHSK
+267 
-273 QNDSDQD
+273 
-280 QQQHSKQDDSN
+280 
-291 QGQQKHSK
+291 
-299 QNDSD
+299 
-304 QDQQQHSKQDDSN
+304 
-317 QGQQK
+317 
-322 HSKQN
+322 
-327 DSDQDQQQHSKQ
+327 
-339 DDSNQGQQ
+339 
-347 KHSKQNDSDQDQQ
+347 
-360 QHSKQ
+360 
-365 DDSNQGQQK
+365 
-374 HSKQN
+374 
-379 DSDQDQQQ
+379 
-387 QSKQDGSNQ
+387 
-396 DKQQNS
+396 QQNS
-402 KGNSIYDFS
+402 KGNSIYDFT

-418 HSLQDLIEK
+418 HSLQNLIEK
-427 LKKSSDFV
+427 LKRSSDFV

-560 RLPVLDLQTKEMII
+560 RLPVLDLQTKEMIV

-592 KDNVDFL
+592 KENIDFL
-599 EESLRALEYD
+599 DESLRALEYD

-615 YLQELMGE
+615 YIQELMGE

-673 DYNVSWLYATFSRV
+673 DYNVSWMYATFSRI

>member
-14 TTEKNETDNSE
+14 TTEKSETDNSA
-25 QKPTNQ
+25 QQPNNQ
-31 EDDNKEQTRS
+31 EDHNQKQTRS
-41 TKHNKGNNSEQ
+41 MKHNNGSDSEQ

-59 SSQDNQQ
+59 SSQDKQQ
-66 NQSNQDQQQSAKQ
+66 
-79 DESSQEQQKHS
+79 HS
-90 KQDDSNQGQ
+90 KQDDSAQDKQ
-99 QKHSKQDDSNQG
+99 QHSKQDDSA
-111 QQKHS
+111 
-116 KQNDSD
+116 
-122 QDQQQHSKQDDS
+122 QDQQQHSKQNDS
-134 NQGQQKHSKQN
+134 NQDKQQHSKQ
-145 DSDQDQQQHSKQ
+145 DGSAQDQQQHSEQ
-157 DDSNQGQQKHS
+157 NDSNQDIQQHS
-168 KQNDSDQDQQ
+168 KQSNSAQDKQQHSKQSNSAQDKQQHSKQGDSAQDRQQSSKQDNSNQGKQ

-183 DDSNQ
+183 DNSA
-188 GQQKHSKQNDSDQD
+188 QD
-202 QQQHSKQDDSNQGQQ
+202 QQQSSKQDNSA
-217 KHSKQN
+217 
-223 DSDQDQQQHSKQ
+223 QDQQQSSKQ
-235 DDSNQ
+235 GNSNQ
-240 GQQKHS
+240 
-246 KQNDSDQDQQQHSK
+246 NQQQ
-260 QDDSNQG
+260 
-267 QQKHSK
+267 
-273 QNDSDQD
+273 
-280 QQQHSKQDDSN
+280 
-291 QGQQKHSK
+291 
-299 QNDSD
+299 
-304 QDQQQHSKQDDSN
+304 
-317 QGQQK
+317 
-322 HSKQN
+322 
-327 DSDQDQQQHSKQ
+327 
-339 DDSNQGQQ
+339 
-347 KHSKQNDSDQDQQ
+347 
-360 QHSKQ
+360 
-365 DDSNQGQQK
+365 
-374 HSKQN
+374 
-379 DSDQDQQQ
+379 
-387 QSKQDGSNQ
+387 GSGN
-396 DKQQNS
+396 
-402 KGNSIYDFS
+402 NSIYDFT

-504 GHAIVQ
+504 GHAIIQ
-510 VNQQDQKCMLAN
+510 LNQQDQKCMLAN

-560 RLPVLDLQTKEMII
+560 RLPVLDLQTKEMIV

-615 YLQELMGE
+615 YIQELMGE

-673 DYNVSWLYATFSRV
+673 DYNVSWLYATFSRI

-809 LRFPFLIFAEIG
+809 LRFPFLMFAEIG

>member
-14 TTEKNETDNSE
+14 TSKLNETDNQE
-25 QKPTNQ
+25 QHPNNQ

-41 TKHNKGNNSEQ
+41 MKHNKGKNNEQ
-52 KKEEHKE
+52 KDSFQDKQQSAKQED
-59 SSQDNQQ
+59 SSQDKQQ
-66 NQSNQDQQQSAKQ
+66 NAKQEDSSQDKQQNAKQGDSSQDKQQNAKQGDSSQDKQQNAKQEDSSQDKQQSAKQ
-79 DESSQEQQKHS
+79 DDPS
-90 KQDDSNQGQ
+90 
-99 QKHSKQDDSNQG
+99 
-111 QQKHS
+111 
-116 KQNDSD
+116 
-122 QDQQQHSKQDDS
+122 
-134 NQGQQKHSKQN
+134 
-145 DSDQDQQQHSKQ
+145 
-157 DDSNQGQQKHS
+157 
-168 KQNDSDQDQQ
+168 
-178 QHSKQ
+178 
-183 DDSNQ
+183 
-188 GQQKHSKQNDSDQD
+188 
-202 QQQHSKQDDSNQGQQ
+202 
-217 KHSKQN
+217 
-223 DSDQDQQQHSKQ
+223 
-235 DDSNQ
+235 
-240 GQQKHS
+240 
-246 KQNDSDQDQQQHSK
+246 
-260 QDDSNQG
+260 
-267 QQKHSK
+267 
-273 QNDSDQD
+273 
-280 QQQHSKQDDSN
+280 
-291 QGQQKHSK
+291 
-299 QNDSD
+299 
-304 QDQQQHSKQDDSN
+304 
-317 QGQQK
+317 
-322 HSKQN
+322 
-327 DSDQDQQQHSKQ
+327 
-339 DDSNQGQQ
+339 
-347 KHSKQNDSDQDQQ
+347 
-360 QHSKQ
+360 
-365 DDSNQGQQK
+365 
-374 HSKQN
+374 
-379 DSDQDQQQ
+379 
-387 QSKQDGSNQ
+387 Q
-396 DKQQNS
+396 DKQQNAKQEDSSQDKQQSAKQDDPSQDKQQNAKQDDSSQDRQQSAKQDDSFQDKQQSAKQDDSFQDRQQSAKQDDSSQDRQQSAKQDDSSQDKQQSAKQGDSSQDKQQNAKQDEPSQS
-402 KGNSIYDFS
+402 KQQSSGGNSIYDFT

-427 LKKSSDFV
+427 LKKSSDFI

-471 RPNASLEELKEHIPM
+471 RPCTSLEELKEHIPM

-504 GHAIVQ
+504 GHAIIQ
-510 VNQQDQKCMLAN
+510 LNQQDQKCMLAN

-544 EGFVED
+544 EGFVEA

-615 YLQELMGE
+615 YIQELMGE

-673 DYNVSWLYATFSRV
+673 DYNVSWMYATFSRI

>member
-14 TTEKNETDNSE
+14 TPEANETDNWE
-25 QKPTNQ
+25 QHSNNQ

-41 TKHNKGNNSEQ
+41 MKHNKGKNNEQKDSSQDKQQSAKQEDSSQDKQQSAKQEDSSQGKQQSAKQEDSSQDKQQSAKQEDSSQGKQQSAKQDEPSQEQQQHSKQDNSEQ
-52 KKEEHKE
+52 NQQHSK
-59 SSQDNQQ
+59 QDNSEQGQQ
-66 NQSNQDQQQSAKQ
+66 QHSKQNDSEQDQQQSAKQ
-79 DESSQEQQKHS
+79 DKSS
-90 KQDDSNQGQ
+90 QGQ
-99 QKHSKQDDSNQG
+99 Q
-111 QQKHS
+111 
-116 KQNDSD
+116 
-122 QDQQQHSKQDDS
+122 
-134 NQGQQKHSKQN
+134 
-145 DSDQDQQQHSKQ
+145 
-157 DDSNQGQQKHS
+157 
-168 KQNDSDQDQQ
+168 
-178 QHSKQ
+178 
-183 DDSNQ
+183 
-188 GQQKHSKQNDSDQD
+188 
-202 QQQHSKQDDSNQGQQ
+202 
-217 KHSKQN
+217 
-223 DSDQDQQQHSKQ
+223 
-235 DDSNQ
+235 
-240 GQQKHS
+240 
-246 KQNDSDQDQQQHSK
+246 
-260 QDDSNQG
+260 
-267 QQKHSK
+267 
-273 QNDSDQD
+273 
-280 QQQHSKQDDSN
+280 
-291 QGQQKHSK
+291 
-299 QNDSD
+299 
-304 QDQQQHSKQDDSN
+304 
-317 QGQQK
+317 
-322 HSKQN
+322 
-327 DSDQDQQQHSKQ
+327 
-339 DDSNQGQQ
+339 
-347 KHSKQNDSDQDQQ
+347 
-360 QHSKQ
+360 
-365 DDSNQGQQK
+365 
-374 HSKQN
+374 
-379 DSDQDQQQ
+379 
-387 QSKQDGSNQ
+387 
-396 DKQQNS
+396 QQNS
-402 KGNSIYDFS
+402 KGNSIYDFT

-418 HSLQDLIEK
+418 HSLQNLIEK

-504 GHAIVQ
+504 GHAIIQ
-510 VNQQDQKCMLAN
+510 LNQQDQKCMLAN

-615 YLQELMGE
+615 YIQELMGE

-673 DYNVSWLYATFSRV
+673 DYNVSWMYATFSRI

-809 LRFPFLIFAEIG
+809 LRFPFLAFAEIG

>member
-1 MIWNWLRKKKKSN
+1 MIWNWLRKKKNSSTKETNDSKQQSDDQKEHNKDKNDEPKS
-14 TTEKNETDNSE
+14 T
-25 QKPTNQ
+25 
-31 EDDNKEQTRS
+31 EQT
-41 TKHNKGNNSEQ
+41 
-52 KKEEHKE
+52 
-59 SSQDNQQ
+59 
-66 NQSNQDQQQSAKQ
+66 
-79 DESSQEQQKHS
+79 
-90 KQDDSNQGQ
+90 DDS
-99 QKHSKQDDSNQG
+99 S
-111 QQKHS
+111 
-116 KQNDSD
+116 
-122 QDQQQHSKQDDS
+122 
-134 NQGQQKHSKQN
+134 
-145 DSDQDQQQHSKQ
+145 
-157 DDSNQGQQKHS
+157 
-168 KQNDSDQDQQ
+168 
-178 QHSKQ
+178 
-183 DDSNQ
+183 
-188 GQQKHSKQNDSDQD
+188 
-202 QQQHSKQDDSNQGQQ
+202 
-217 KHSKQN
+217 
-223 DSDQDQQQHSKQ
+223 
-235 DDSNQ
+235 
-240 GQQKHS
+240 
-246 KQNDSDQDQQQHSK
+246 
-260 QDDSNQG
+260 
-267 QQKHSK
+267 
-273 QNDSDQD
+273 
-280 QQQHSKQDDSN
+280 
-291 QGQQKHSK
+291 
-299 QNDSD
+299 
-304 QDQQQHSKQDDSN
+304 
-317 QGQQK
+317 
-322 HSKQN
+322 
-327 DSDQDQQQHSKQ
+327 
-339 DDSNQGQQ
+339 
-347 KHSKQNDSDQDQQ
+347 
-360 QHSKQ
+360 
-365 DDSNQGQQK
+365 
-374 HSKQN
+374 
-379 DSDQDQQQ
+379 
-387 QSKQDGSNQ
+387 Q

-402 KGNSIYDFS
+402 KQDYNSQNKQQSSKQDDSSQNKQQGSKQEDSSQDKQQSSKQDDFSQNKQQSSKQEDSSQNKQQNSKQEDNSQNKQQNSKQDDNSQNKQQNSKQDDNSQNKQQSSKQEDSFQNKQQGSKQEDSSQDKQQSSKQDDSSQDKQQSSKQGDSSQDKQQNSKQDDTSQNKQQNSKQDDTSQNKQQSSGSNSIYDFS
-411 KPEKDRI
+411 KPESDHI

-427 LKKSSDFV
+427 MKQSSDFV
-435 NYHTSDDETMP
+435 NYHTSDDDTMP

-456 DGEKLQKYLMPTLLE
+456 DGEKLQKYLMPTLME
-471 RPNASLEELKEHIPM
+471 RPCAPLEELKEHIPM

-504 GHAIVQ
+504 GHAIIQ
-510 VNQQDQKCMLAN
+510 LNQQDQKCMLAN

-560 RLPVLDLQTKEMII
+560 RLPVLDLHTKEMII

-615 YLQELMGE
+615 YIQELMGE

-673 DYNVSWLYATFSRV
+673 DYNVSWLYATFSRI

-695 SICATPLYVAVLN
+695 SICATPLYVAILN

-809 LRFPFLIFAEIG
+809 LRFPFLAFAEIG

-852 TRQQSVKDSWIRFP
+852 TRQQSFKDSWIRFP

-881 VKKAAKGISTKHRSD
+881 VKKATNGISTKHTSD

>member
-14 TTEKNETDNSE
+14 TPEANETDNWE
-25 QKPTNQ
+25 QHSNNQ
-31 EDDNKEQTRS
+31 EGDNEEQTRS
-41 TKHNKGNNSEQ
+41 MKHNKGKNNEQ
-52 KKEEHKE
+52 KD
-59 SSQDNQQ
+59 SSQDK
-66 NQSNQDQQQSAKQ
+66 QQSAKQ
-79 DESSQEQQKHS
+79 ENSS
-90 KQDDSNQGQ
+90 
-99 QKHSKQDDSNQG
+99 
-111 QQKHS
+111 
-116 KQNDSD
+116 
-122 QDQQQHSKQDDS
+122 
-134 NQGQQKHSKQN
+134 
-145 DSDQDQQQHSKQ
+145 
-157 DDSNQGQQKHS
+157 
-168 KQNDSDQDQQ
+168 
-178 QHSKQ
+178 
-183 DDSNQ
+183 
-188 GQQKHSKQNDSDQD
+188 
-202 QQQHSKQDDSNQGQQ
+202 
-217 KHSKQN
+217 
-223 DSDQDQQQHSKQ
+223 
-235 DDSNQ
+235 
-240 GQQKHS
+240 
-246 KQNDSDQDQQQHSK
+246 
-260 QDDSNQG
+260 
-267 QQKHSK
+267 
-273 QNDSDQD
+273 
-280 QQQHSKQDDSN
+280 
-291 QGQQKHSK
+291 
-299 QNDSD
+299 
-304 QDQQQHSKQDDSN
+304 
-317 QGQQK
+317 
-322 HSKQN
+322 
-327 DSDQDQQQHSKQ
+327 
-339 DDSNQGQQ
+339 
-347 KHSKQNDSDQDQQ
+347 
-360 QHSKQ
+360 
-365 DDSNQGQQK
+365 
-374 HSKQN
+374 
-379 DSDQDQQQ
+379 
-387 QSKQDGSNQ
+387 Q
-396 DKQQNS
+396 DKQQSAKQGDSSQDKQQSAKQGDSSQDKQQSAKQGDSSQDKQQSAKQGDSSQDKKQNTKQDEPSQS
-402 KGNSIYDFS
+402 KQQSSGGNSIYDFT

-427 LKKSSDFV
+427 LKKSSDFI

-471 RPNASLEELKEHIPM
+471 KPCASLEQLKEHIPM

-504 GHAIVQ
+504 GHAIIQ
-510 VNQQDQKCMLAN
+510 LNQQDQKCMLAN

-615 YLQELMGE
+615 YIQELMGE

-673 DYNVSWLYATFSRV
+673 DYNVSWMYATFSRI

-809 LRFPFLIFAEIG
+809 LRFPFLMFAEIG

>member
-14 TTEKNETDNSE
+14 KPEANETDNQE
-25 QKPTNQ
+25 QHSNNE

-41 TKHNKGNNSEQ
+41 MKHNKGKNHEQ
-52 KKEEHKE
+52 KD
-59 SSQDNQQ
+59 SSQDKQQ
-66 NQSNQDQQQSAKQ
+66 STKQEDSSQDKQQSTKQEDSSQDKQQSTKQEDSSQDKQQSTKQEDSSQDKQQSAKQ
-79 DESSQEQQKHS
+79 DEPSQDKQQNS
-90 KQDDSNQGQ
+90 KQDDSSQDKQ
-99 QKHSKQDDSNQG
+99 QSAKQEDSSQDKQQNSKQDDSSQDK
-111 QQKHS
+111 QQ
-116 KQNDSD
+116 N
-122 QDQQQHSKQDDS
+122 SKQDDS
-134 NQGQQKHSKQN
+134 S
-145 DSDQDQQQHSKQ
+145 
-157 DDSNQGQQKHS
+157 
-168 KQNDSDQDQQ
+168 
-178 QHSKQ
+178 
-183 DDSNQ
+183 
-188 GQQKHSKQNDSDQD
+188 
-202 QQQHSKQDDSNQGQQ
+202 
-217 KHSKQN
+217 
-223 DSDQDQQQHSKQ
+223 
-235 DDSNQ
+235 
-240 GQQKHS
+240 
-246 KQNDSDQDQQQHSK
+246 
-260 QDDSNQG
+260 
-267 QQKHSK
+267 
-273 QNDSDQD
+273 
-280 QQQHSKQDDSN
+280 
-291 QGQQKHSK
+291 
-299 QNDSD
+299 
-304 QDQQQHSKQDDSN
+304 
-317 QGQQK
+317 
-322 HSKQN
+322 
-327 DSDQDQQQHSKQ
+327 
-339 DDSNQGQQ
+339 
-347 KHSKQNDSDQDQQ
+347 
-360 QHSKQ
+360 
-365 DDSNQGQQK
+365 
-374 HSKQN
+374 
-379 DSDQDQQQ
+379 
-387 QSKQDGSNQ
+387 Q
-396 DKQQNS
+396 DKQQNAKQDDSSQDKQQSTKQEDSSQDKQQGDSSQDKQQNAKQDEPSQSKQQHS
-402 KGNSIYDFS
+402 KGNSIYDFT

-418 HSLQDLIEK
+418 HSLQNLIEK

-504 GHAIVQ
+504 GHAIIQ
-510 VNQQDQKCMLAN
+510 LNQQDQKCMLAN

-645 GKIAIFVDGSPSV
+645 GKIAIFVDGSPNV

-695 SICATPLYVAVLN
+695 SICAAPLYVAVLN

-733 LIEALFLELAIDLL
+733 LIEALFLELVIDLL

>member
-14 TTEKNETDNSE
+14 TTETNETDNSN
-25 QKPTNQ
+25 QQPNNQ

-41 TKHNKGNNSEQ
+41 MKHNKDSNSEQ
-52 KKEEHKE
+52 QKEEHKE
-59 SSQDNQQ
+59 PS
-66 NQSNQDQQQSAKQ
+66 QDQQQ
-79 DESSQEQQKHS
+79 QQNP
-90 KQDDSNQGQ
+90 KQDDSNQNQ
-99 QKHSKQDDSNQG
+99 QQ
-111 QQKHS
+111 HS

-122 QDQQQHSKQDDS
+122 QNQQQ
-134 NQGQQKHSKQN
+134 HSKQN
-145 DSDQDQQQHSKQ
+145 DSDQNQQQ
-157 DDSNQGQQKHS
+157 HS
-168 KQNDSDQDQQ
+168 KQNDSDQNQQ
-178 QHSKQ
+178 Q
-183 DDSNQ
+183 
-188 GQQKHSKQNDSDQD
+188 HSKQNDSDQN
-202 QQQHSKQDDSNQGQQ
+202 QQQ
-217 KHSKQN
+217 HSKQN
-223 DSDQDQQQHSKQ
+223 DSDQNQQQQPKQNDSDQDKQQYSKQNNSDQNQQQHSKQ
-235 DDSNQ
+235 DN
-240 GQQKHS
+240 
-246 KQNDSDQDQQQHSK
+246 SDQNQQQHSK
-260 QDDSNQG
+260 QDN
-267 QQKHSK
+267 
-273 QNDSDQD
+273 SDQN
-280 QQQHSKQDDSN
+280 QQQHSKQDNSDQN
-291 QGQQKHSK
+291 QQHSK
-299 QNDSD
+299 KDNSAQDQQQISKQGNSD
-304 QDQQQHSKQDDSN
+304 QDQQQ
-317 QGQQK
+317 
-322 HSKQN
+322 
-327 DSDQDQQQHSKQ
+327 
-339 DDSNQGQQ
+339 
-347 KHSKQNDSDQDQQ
+347 
-360 QHSKQ
+360 
-365 DDSNQGQQK
+365 
-374 HSKQN
+374 
-379 DSDQDQQQ
+379 
-387 QSKQDGSNQ
+387 
-396 DKQQNS
+396 NS
-402 KGNSIYDFS
+402 GNNSIYDFT

-418 HSLQDLIEK
+418 HSLQNLIEK

-504 GHAIVQ
+504 GHAIIQ
-510 VNQQDQKCMLAN
+510 LNQQDQKCMLAN
-522 IAIDNYRAPTPPL
+522 IAIDTYRAPSPPL

-544 EGFVED
+544 EGFVEA

-560 RLPVLDLQTKEMII
+560 RLPVLDLQTKEMIV

-615 YLQELMGE
+615 YIQELMGE

-673 DYNVSWLYATFSRV
+673 DYNVSWLYATFSRI

-809 LRFPFLIFAEIG
+809 LRFPFLAFAEIG

-896 FDD
+896 FDE

>member
-14 TTEKNETDNSE
+14 KPEANETDNQE
-25 QKPTNQ
+25 QHSNNE

-41 TKHNKGNNSEQ
+41 MKHNKGKNHEQ
-52 KKEEHKE
+52 KD
-59 SSQDNQQ
+59 SSQDKQQ
-66 NQSNQDQQQSAKQ
+66 STKQKDSSQDKQQSTKQEDSSQDKQQSTKQEDSSQDKQQSTKQKDSSQDKQQSAKQ
-79 DESSQEQQKHS
+79 DEPSQDKQQNSKQGDSSQDKQQSAKQEDSSQDKQQNS
-90 KQDDSNQGQ
+90 KQDDSSQDKQ
-99 QKHSKQDDSNQG
+99 QNSKQDDSSQDKQQSTKQEDSSQDKQQG
-111 QQKHS
+111 AKQGDSSQDKQQNA
-116 KQNDSD
+116 KQDEPS
-122 QDQQQHSKQDDS
+122 QDKQQNSKQDDS
-134 NQGQQKHSKQN
+134 SQDKQQSTKQEDSSQDKQQGAKQGDSSQDKQQN
-145 DSDQDQQQHSKQ
+145 AKQ
-157 DDSNQGQQKHS
+157 DEPS
-168 KQNDSDQDQQ
+168 
-178 QHSKQ
+178 
-183 DDSNQ
+183 
-188 GQQKHSKQNDSDQD
+188 
-202 QQQHSKQDDSNQGQQ
+202 
-217 KHSKQN
+217 
-223 DSDQDQQQHSKQ
+223 
-235 DDSNQ
+235 
-240 GQQKHS
+240 
-246 KQNDSDQDQQQHSK
+246 
-260 QDDSNQG
+260 
-267 QQKHSK
+267 
-273 QNDSDQD
+273 
-280 QQQHSKQDDSN
+280 
-291 QGQQKHSK
+291 
-299 QNDSD
+299 
-304 QDQQQHSKQDDSN
+304 
-317 QGQQK
+317 
-322 HSKQN
+322 
-327 DSDQDQQQHSKQ
+327 
-339 DDSNQGQQ
+339 
-347 KHSKQNDSDQDQQ
+347 
-360 QHSKQ
+360 
-365 DDSNQGQQK
+365 
-374 HSKQN
+374 
-379 DSDQDQQQ
+379 
-387 QSKQDGSNQ
+387 QS
-396 DKQQNS
+396 KQQNS
-402 KGNSIYDFS
+402 KGNSIYDFT

-418 HSLQDLIEK
+418 HSLQNLIEK

-504 GHAIVQ
+504 GHAIIQ
-510 VNQQDQKCMLAN
+510 LNQQDQKCMLAN

-673 DYNVSWLYATFSRV
+673 DYNVSWMYATFSRI

-809 LRFPFLIFAEIG
+809 LRFPFLMFAEIG